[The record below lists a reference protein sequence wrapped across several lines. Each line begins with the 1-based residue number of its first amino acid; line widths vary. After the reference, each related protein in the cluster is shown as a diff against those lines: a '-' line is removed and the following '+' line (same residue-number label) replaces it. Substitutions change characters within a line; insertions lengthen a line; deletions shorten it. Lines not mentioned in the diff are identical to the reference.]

1 MEESRFL
8 GRKKESEFKERW
20 RGGME
25 GDIPVNVPN
34 VLLLAVRSSRRDI
47 CAAAE
52 AARAE
57 VKNRVERCILP
68 T

>member
-1 MEESRFL
+1 
-8 GRKKESEFKERW
+8 
-20 RGGME
+20 ME